1 MKDKGETTMENKI
14 SIIIDTVD
22 GSETE
27 EVDLD
32 SLPLENLAKLVE
44 VMPDLAEYYTQRM
57 IEEQKKNQTN

>member
-1 MKDKGETTMENKI
+1 MENKI
-14 SIIIDTVD
+14 SIIIDTID

-44 VMPDLAEYYTQRM
+44 LMPDLAGYYTQRM
-57 IEEQKKNQTN
+57 IEEQKKN

>member
-1 MKDKGETTMENKI
+1 MEDKI
-14 SIIIDTVD
+14 SIIIDSVD

-44 VMPDLAEYYTQRM
+44 LMPDLAGYYNKRI
-57 IEEQKKNQTN
+57 IEEQKKN

>member
-1 MKDKGETTMENKI
+1 MEDKI

-27 EVDLD
+27 EIDLD

-44 VMPDLAEYYTQRM
+44 VMPDLAVYYTKRI
-57 IEEQKKNQTN
+57 IEEQKNQTN

>member
-1 MKDKGETTMENKI
+1 MENKKEDSSENKI

-22 GSETE
+22 GTETE

-44 VMPDLAEYYTQRM
+44 VMPDLAVYYTKRL

>member
-1 MKDKGETTMENKI
+1 MKNEGETTMENKI
-14 SIIIDTVD
+14 SIIIDTID

-44 VMPDLAEYYTQRM
+44 LMPDLAGYYTQRM
-57 IEEQKKNQTN
+57 IEEQKKN

>member
-1 MKDKGETTMENKI
+1 MENKKEDSSENKI

-22 GSETE
+22 GTETE

-44 VMPDLAEYYTQRM
+44 VMPDLAVYYTKRL
-57 IEEQKKNQTN
+57 IEEQKKN